1 MKEQTRKE
9 MQRKMADCRMSAPEV
24 SWTDIEQ
31 AVGVRPRAAVLRRR
45 LTAAAAAVGL
55 LLAVGAGLRLRHR
68 AQSADPAGSVAEDV
82 DVREPVS
89 PAGETFSSSSGWV
102 SGLSSGRLVASNE
115 ASSADRSAASEGG
128 PGERFA
134 DAPGRDTMDG
144 TPVHEPE
151 TVRGWND
158 GVVSGGHPDPDAA
171 SAETGVPSPDRATG
185 TAAPATESA
194 SRQQPFQGTEET
206 SRTPGRSRSGGPSHA
221 TDRSAISRSAKG
233 QRWTAQAFMGNA
245 MTGHSGSSS
254 FTPLLMSA
262 PPFGVYDEEMARGDI
277 VSLRGDNLLSTD
289 VRHHRPVR
297 FGLTLQYGRDR
308 WSAESGL
315 TLSLQKSEFTS
326 RTGDRS
332 AVTEQHLAYIGIPL
346 NAGYRI
352 WSGGGFH
359 FYATVG
365 GMVEKMVKGSR
376 TVPSVTGENRGNATT
391 EEVRIRPLQFS
402 LNGAV
407 GAEYRIG
414 RSLGLYAEPGLTYRF
429 DNGSVVPTLYRDE
442 PFDFNLTLGLRFAFP
457 VQY

>member
-1 MKEQTRKE
+1 
-9 MQRKMADCRMSAPEV
+9 MADCRMSAPEM

-89 PAGETFSSSSGWV
+89 PARETFGSSSGWV

-115 ASSADRSAASEGG
+115 ASADRSAASEGG

-151 TVRGWND
+151 TVRDGND
-158 GVVSGGHPDPDAA
+158 T
-171 SAETGVPSPDRATG
+171 ETGVPSPDRATG
-185 TAAPATESA
+185 TAAPATGSA

-221 TDRSAISRSAKG
+221 TDRSAISRSAEG

-254 FTPLLMSA
+254 FTPLLMTA
-262 PPFGVYDEEMARGDI
+262 PPFGVYDEEMACGDI

-308 WSAESGL
+308 WSVESGL

-326 RTGDRS
+326 RTGDCS

-391 EEVRIRPLQFS
+391 EEIRIRPLQFS

-457 VQY
+457 VQF

>member
-1 MKEQTRKE
+1 
-9 MQRKMADCRMSAPEV
+9 
-24 SWTDIEQ
+24 
-31 AVGVRPRAAVLRRR
+31 
-45 LTAAAAAVGL
+45 
-55 LLAVGAGLRLRHR
+55 
-68 AQSADPAGSVAEDV
+68 
-82 DVREPVS
+82 
-89 PAGETFSSSSGWV
+89 
-102 SGLSSGRLVASNE
+102 
-115 ASSADRSAASEGG
+115 
-128 PGERFA
+128 
-134 DAPGRDTMDG
+134 
-144 TPVHEPE
+144 
-151 TVRGWND
+151 
-158 GVVSGGHPDPDAA
+158 
-171 SAETGVPSPDRATG
+171 
-185 TAAPATESA
+185 
-194 SRQQPFQGTEET
+194 
-206 SRTPGRSRSGGPSHA
+206 
-221 TDRSAISRSAKG
+221 
-233 QRWTAQAFMGNA
+233 
-245 MTGHSGSSS
+245 
-254 FTPLLMSA
+254 MSA

-308 WSAESGL
+308 WSVESGL

-332 AVTEQHLAYIGIPL
+332 AVTEQHLTYIGIPL

-359 FYATVG
+359 FYATAG

-414 RSLGLYAEPGLTYRF
+414 RSLGLYVEPGLTYRF

-457 VQY
+457 VQF